1 MAEETS
7 VGKPIGAREWYDFI
21 GIMADG
27 LPFIHM
33 GGKEATKKLIA
44 SLDIKADSYVLDVGS
59 GGGNTAC
66 ELARGFGCRVIGVD
80 ISKVMV
86 AKARKRAKRE
96 GISEVVEFC
105 YADVYD
111 LPFEENAFD
120 AVLMESVL
128 TPLTGGKVTALKAIY
143 RVLKP
148 GGRICMNEGVIPDNT
163 PNKVK
168 HIMGQHPAIND
179 PFTGKSLRAA
189 FEQAGLRI
197 RKLKVIKEEEFPT
210 AATQLGCSGWITFFF
225 KTYPK
230 ILWHLLTDKRIRAA
244 SKIDNQITKLNK
256 EYMRYALVFAEK

>member
-1 MAEETS
+1 
-7 VGKPIGAREWYDFI
+7 
-21 GIMADG
+21 MADG

-44 SLDIKADSYVLDVGS
+44 GLDIEADSYVLDVGS

-66 ELARGFGCRVIGVD
+66 ELAREFGCRVVGVD
-80 ISKVMV
+80 ISEVMV
-86 AKARKRAKRE
+86 AKARERVKRE
-96 GISEVVEFC
+96 GISEAVEFRH
-105 YADVYD
+105 ADVDD
-111 LPFEENAFD
+111 LPFEENTFD

-128 TPLTGGKVTALKAIY
+128 TPLTGGKVTALKEIY
-143 RVLKP
+143 RMLKP
-148 GGRICMNEGVIPDNT
+148 GGRRGVNEGVILDNT

-179 PFTGKSLRAA
+179 PFTGKSLRAV
-189 FEQAGLRI
+189 FEQAGFRI
-197 RKLKVIKEEEFPT
+197 KKLKVIKEREFPS

-225 KTYPK
+225 KSYPK

-256 EYMRYALVFAEK
+256 